1 MGYIIVMR
9 TMTEEQRKEELR
21 KVEARVKAFAE
32 SVERVKALQHE
43 FQREHEGHQKFGPF
57 LKKF

>member
-1 MGYIIVMR
+1 
-9 TMTEEQRKEELR
+9 MTEEQRKEELR

>member
-1 MGYIIVMR
+1 MN
-9 TMTEEQRKEELR
+9 EEQKREELK

-32 SVERVKALQHE
+32 SVESVRALCAE

-57 LKKF
+57 LYPVEDKES

>member
-1 MGYIIVMR
+1 MR
-9 TMTEEQRKEELR
+9 SEKEVQEEQR

-57 LKKF
+57 LYPVEDKES